1 MITAHVIAADGADHH
16 QHNDGQHVD
25 PERPGDGE
33 LLPWPPMDDGTR
45 YPTREEA
52 GHGWASSFPEF
63 RSTPA
68 LRIRGSLQDFLRD
81 VSSEQIRA

>member
-1 MITAHVIAADGADHH
+1 
-16 QHNDGQHVD
+16 
-25 PERPGDGE
+25 
-33 LLPWPPMDDGTR
+33 MDDGTR